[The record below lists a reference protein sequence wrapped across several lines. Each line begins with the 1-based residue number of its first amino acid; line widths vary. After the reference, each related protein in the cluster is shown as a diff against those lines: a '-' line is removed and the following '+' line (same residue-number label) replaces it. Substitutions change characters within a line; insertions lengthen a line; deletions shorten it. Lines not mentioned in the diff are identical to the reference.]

1 MGKNIAFRPENP
13 RWDQI
18 PKRDD
23 KRPRHSYVRDSPGL
37 TIWLYLHTIN
47 QIYGAIFSWIPLGWV
62 GKWLQFKWITV
73 YCLNL
78 QDPPA
83 WAFQMTS
90 KWGCVQ
96 PLLGS
101 RQSTLWREPHSSYW
115 PSYIRH
121 SLQHRKRA
129 FNNQALASSIKK
141 FLFDKKYNNYCKPD
155 WLMHVLQDQLIMNHF
170 PAVITIIM
178 VL

>member
-1 MGKNIAFRPENP
+1 MISKFAIS
-13 RWDQI
+13 I

-23 KRPRHSYVRDSPGL
+23 KHPCHSYLGDSQGSQFDY
-37 TIWLYLHTIN
+37 IC
-47 QIYGAIFSWIPLGWV
+47 IPLTTFTVKYSVEYPSV
-62 GKWLQFKWITV
+62 GLGNNYSSNELQFSSLWSL
-73 YCLNL
+73 CLNL

-83 WAFQMTS
+83 RAMTS
-90 KWGCVQ
+90 KWGCVE
-96 PLLGS
+96 PLFGS
-101 RQSTLWREPHSSYW
+101 RQSTLWCEPHSSYW
-115 PSYIRH
+115 PYYIRH

-129 FNNQALASSIKK
+129 FNNQALPSSIKK

-155 WLMHVLQDQLIMNHF
+155 WLMHVLQDQLITNHF